1 MYLCDTC
8 RHVSESRDNVV
19 NSIKVSVSEQRLS
32 LLDEEGRELQ
42 QYPVSTSKY
51 GTGNRNG
58 SEQTPLGLH
67 RIKDKLGGAMPVNEV
82 FIERVPHGNLEECQ
96 QRGVDLP
103 DDVIMSRI
111 MWLEGMEPG
120 RNQGGYVDTYQRYI
134 YIHGTNHE
142 DQIGTPTSIG
152 CIRMRNQDVVDLFRL
167 VEVGS
172 EVLIEE

>member
-1 MYLCDTC
+1 M
-8 RHVSESRDNVV
+8 
-19 NSIKVSVSEQRLS
+19 NSIKISVSKQLMS
-32 LLDEEGRELQ
+32 LYDEDGALLHE
-42 QYPVSTSKY
+42 YPVSTSKN
-51 GTGNRNG
+51 GTGCQNG
-58 SEQTPLGLH
+58 SEKTPLGLH
-67 RIKDKLGGAMPVNEV
+67 RIADKLGGAMPVNEV
-82 FIERVPHGNLEECQ
+82 FIGRIPQGNLEECIE
-96 QRGVDLP
+96 RGVDLP

-120 RNQGGYVDTYQRYI
+120 RNKGGYVDTYQRYI

-167 VEVGS
+167 LEVGS

>member
-1 MYLCDTC
+1 
-8 RHVSESRDNVV
+8 V
-19 NSIKVSVSEQRLS
+19 NSININVTQQQLR
-32 LLDEEGRELQ
+32 LLDEDDNLLK

-51 GTGNRNG
+51 GAGSENG
-58 SEQTPLGLH
+58 SEKTPLGLH
-67 RIKDKLGGAMPVNEV
+67 RVKDKLGGAMPVNEV
-82 FIERVPHGNLEECQ
+82 YIGRVPQGDLEECQ
-96 QRGVDLP
+96 QRGVNLP

-120 RNQGGYVDTYQRYI
+120 RNQGGYVDTYQRFI

-142 DQIGTPTSIG
+142 DSIGTPASIG
-152 CIRMRNQDVVDLFRL
+152 CIRMRNDDVVDLFRQ

>member
-1 MYLCDTC
+1 M
-8 RHVSESRDNVV
+8 
-19 NSIKVSVSEQRLS
+19 NSININVTQQQLR
-32 LLDEEGRELQ
+32 LLDEDDNLLK

-51 GTGNRNG
+51 GAGSENG
-58 SEQTPLGLH
+58 SEKTPLGLH
-67 RIKDKLGGAMPVNEV
+67 RVKDKLGGAMPVNEV
-82 FIERVPHGNLEECQ
+82 YIGRVPQGDLEECQ
-96 QRGVDLP
+96 QRGVNLP

-120 RNQGGYVDTYQRYI
+120 RNQGGYVDTYQRFI

-142 DQIGTPTSIG
+142 DSIGTPASIG
-152 CIRMRNQDVVDLFRL
+152 CIRMRNDDVVDLFRQ